1 MSDVATFGD
10 ILAVETQS
18 SETQFWLV
26 QVTARAYRRAQAIRL
41 PGAVTASSEATFEF
55 AGNKP
60 AVKTRRLKPITVAR
74 GGNSTRIYEIDEK
87 LPPFFVP
94 SRLARM
100 GYIPATYRQ
109 EPPQR
114 RGRSGVVG
122 PGKDR
127 LEISAATKARVLG
140 VCCCFDEW
148 G

>member
-87 LPPFFVP
+87 QAAAVLRPWPPCSHGAYSHDLP
-94 SRLARM
+94 
-100 GYIPATYRQ
+100 
-109 EPPQR
+109 
-114 RGRSGVVG
+114 SGVT
-122 PGKDR
+122 
-127 LEISAATKARVLG
+127 STKRQKSCRCSRQVP
-140 VCCCFDEW
+140 V
-148 G
+148 